1 MKKGKHV
8 KHTTPKILVGLLALV
23 VLPSTVMAAGFNIYE
38 QSAKASGLAGAWV
51 AQADDAAAN
60 WYNPAAL
67 VWLEDSEFQIGTN
80 FITAGEDS
88 EFTSSDI
95 RFGLVQEQTFEAE
108 GSIETPSHLYFAQ
121 KVHPNVAYGIGINNP
136 FGLVTDWQT
145 RPVSFSAAR
154 SELVTFFVNANVAFR
169 LTEHTSIA
177 VGIAYVDADL
187 KEFSREVPIDLDGN
201 PLNGFSVIG
210 HSNLSGTGDDTAWN
224 VALHHKQ
231 NNWSFGLTYRSDVT
245 VGIDGNVRFSNFG
258 PISQFFVDSPGTADL
273 KLPDM
278 AAIGFAWS
286 PGANSSWTFETDIAW
301 AGWSVF
307 DSLQV
312 DITNNVP
319 GFVDDIDLR
328 EDWDDTLSYRFGAV
342 KRTGNA
348 EWRFGAVFDEQTVP
362 ADTLRASIPDAER
375 YAPTIGYG
383 RQGNKWSFDAYYM
396 ALFTSESTAIGTE
409 EGVIQGEFSSFA
421 HLGGVT
427 LTRRF

>member
-1 MKKGKHV
+1 MK
-8 KHTTPKILVGLLALV
+8 TPISRILLGLLVLGL
-23 VLPSTVMAAGFNIYE
+23 LPSSLFAAGFNIYE

-67 VWLEDSEFQIGTN
+67 VWLEGSEFQIGTN
-80 FITAGEDS
+80 LITAGEDS
-88 EFTSSDI
+88 DFTSSDA
-95 RFGLVQEQTFEAE
+95 RFGLFQEQTFEAE
-108 GSIETPSHLYFAQ
+108 GSIETPSHIYFAQ
-121 KVHPNVAYGIGINNP
+121 KVHPNVAYGIGITNP

-145 RPVSFSAAR
+145 RPVTFSAAR
-154 SELVTFFVNANVAFR
+154 SELVTFYVNANVAFR
-169 LTEHTSIA
+169 LTEHTSVA
-177 VGIAYVDADL
+177 VGLAYVDADL

-210 HSNLSGTGDDTAWN
+210 NTNLSGTGDDSSWN
-224 VALHHKQ
+224 VALHHKKA
-231 NNWSFGLTYRSDVT
+231 NWSFGLTYRSDVT
-245 VGIDGNVRFSNFG
+245 VGIDGNVTFDNFG
-258 PISQFFVDSPGTADL
+258 PLSPFFNNSPGTADL
-273 KLPDM
+273 HLPDM

-286 PGANSSWTFETDIAW
+286 PGGNSNWTIETDIAW

-307 DSLQV
+307 ESLQV
-312 DITNNVP
+312 DIDNNVP

-328 EDWDDTLSYRFGAV
+328 EDWDDTLSYRLGV
-342 KRTGNA
+342 TKRSGRA

-362 ADTLRASIPDAER
+362 ADTLRPSIPDAER

-383 RQGNKWSFDAYYM
+383 RKGNKWSVDAYYM
-396 ALFTSESTAIGTE
+396 ALFTSDSSAVGTE